1 VTIVRRA
8 LPGDAAAVA
17 EVHVRTWQ
25 AAYREVLPLDRLD
38 AVTVAQRVPLWERL
52 LANPELSTF
61 VAEQDDRIVA
71 FVNVGSGREPDAD
84 GELYAIYAL
93 PDAWGTGAA
102 RDLMAAGLAALREAG
117 HAGAVLWVLEDNP
130 RARRFYERE
139 GWTCDGGRKQ
149 EQFLGTELAEVRYA
163 ITL

>member
-1 VTIVRRA
+1 MRRA
-8 LPGDAAAVA
+8 RPGDARAVA

-25 AAYREVLPLDRLD
+25 AAYRQVLPLDRLD
-38 AVTVAQRVPLWERL
+38 AVTAGQRVPLWERL

-71 FVNVGSGREPDAD
+71 FVNVGPGREPGAD

-93 PDAWGTGAA
+93 PEAWGTGAA
-102 RDLMAAGLAALREAG
+102 HDLMAAGLAELRAAG
-117 HAGAVLWVLEDNP
+117 HATAVLWVLEDNP

-139 GWTCDGGRKQ
+139 GWTCDGARKQ
-149 EQFLGTELAEVRYA
+149 EQFLGTDLDEIRYA
-163 ITL
+163 ISL

>member
-8 LPGDAAAVA
+8 QPGDAAAVA

-38 AVTVAQRVPLWERL
+38 AVTVGQRVPLWERL
-52 LANPELSTF
+52 LANPELSTY

-71 FVNVGSGREPDAD
+71 FVNVGPGREPDAD

-117 HAGAVLWVLEDNP
+117 HARAVLWVLEDNP

-139 GWTCDGGRKQ
+139 GWTCDGARKE
-149 EQFLGTELAEVRYA
+149 EQFLGTNLAEVRYT
-163 ITL
+163 IRL